1 MILKIIGILII
12 GAIPILIGHSKS
24 RQVYEEK
31 EEIDAWIRVISACE
45 QGISYQN
52 LPLQRIFSQISR
64 GKCEKI
70 DQIIDEISMG
80 TMPKSAW
87 EKISSD
93 LYNAEMQKILQD
105 FFNLIGSSDVDSQLK
120 ICGLALDRLRQL
132 QDDSI
137 ENTEKKAKLY
147 RTIGFLT
154 GAFLIIIFI

>member
-1 MILKIIGILII
+1 M
-12 GAIPILIGHSKS
+12 IGHSKS

-147 RTIGFLT
+147 RTVGFLT